1 MSLRFRQLQAFHAI
15 METGTVT
22 GAASVLGI
30 SQPGISN
37 LLSQLERE
45 ARLPLFERT
54 KGRLLPTP
62 EAELLYREVD
72 TVVRGLDHVAQAV
85 TDLQNKHPGQLQV
98 AAPHMLSF
106 GFMPREIARFS
117 QSRPNLSV
125 SFQSQYSSKIQ
136 EWVTS
141 GLFEI
146 GIVEMPIL
154 HDTLN
159 AKVFRFETLATF
171 PENSPLAAHEVLT
184 PELLEKEPF
193 IVMGPE
199 HQTHR
204 RTREV
209 FQKAGYDWR
218 TKIHTHLSEN
228 LLSFVKQGMG
238 VAMIDPF
245 TVSFDGEA
253 GYQTR
258 PFQPPVMLDL
268 AVITAKGRPLSAIG
282 QAFLAQ
288 LMTSIETFAEGAVPD
303 ERQAIG

>member
-154 HDTLN
+154 HDTLH

-184 PELLEKEPF
+184 PELLAKEPF

-209 FQKAGYDWR
+209 FRKAGCDWR

-288 LMTSIETFAEGAVPD
+288 LMTSIEAFAEGAVPD
-303 ERQAIG
+303 ERQTSG

>member
-1 MSLRFRQLQAFHAI
+1 MSIRFRQLQAFHAI

-37 LLSQLERE
+37 LLAQLERE
-45 ARLPLFERT
+45 ARLPLFERS

-62 EAELLYREVD
+62 EADLLFREVD

-106 GFMPREIARFS
+106 GFMPREIARFAA
-117 QSRPNLSV
+117 SRPNLSV

-136 EWVTS
+136 EWVIS
-141 GLFEI
+141 GLFEV
-146 GIVEMPIL
+146 GVVEVPIL

-159 AKVFRFETLATF
+159 SQVFRFETVATF
-171 PENSPLAAHEVLT
+171 PEGSHLAQYDVLT
-184 PELLEKEPF
+184 PELLENEPF

-204 RTREV
+204 GTRDV
-209 FQKAGYDWR
+209 FQAANRTWR
-218 TKIHTHLSEN
+218 TQIHTHLSEN
-228 LLSFVKQGMG
+228 LLSFVKQGLG
-238 VAMIDPF
+238 VAVIDPF
-245 TVSFDGEA
+245 TVSFDAES

-258 PFQPPVMLDL
+258 PFRPAVTLDL
-268 AVITAKGRPLSAIG
+268 AIITAKGRPLSAIAQEFMAQLTPAM
-282 QAFLAQ
+282 QAFALQ
-288 LMTSIETFAEGAVPD
+288 SDPVGDTV
-303 ERQAIG
+303 

>member
-54 KGRLLPTP
+54 KGRLMPTP

-106 GFMPREIARFS
+106 GFMPQEIARFAK
-117 QSRPNLSV
+117 SRPNLSV

-136 EWVTS
+136 EWVIS

-146 GIVEMPIL
+146 GVVELPIL
-154 HDTLN
+154 HDTLEYQ
-159 AKVFRFETLATF
+159 VFNFETLATF
-171 PENSPLAAHEVLT
+171 PADSGLAVYEVLT
-184 PELLEKEPF
+184 PQILDNEPF

-204 RTREV
+204 RTRDI
-209 FQKAGYDWR
+209 FQAAGCTWR
-218 TKIHTHLSEN
+218 TQIHTHLSEN

-245 TVSFDGEA
+245 TVAFDRES
-253 GYQTR
+253 GYLTR
-258 PFQPPVMLDL
+258 PFKPAVTLDL
-268 AVITAKGRPLSAIG
+268 AVITAKTRPLSAIA

-288 LMTSIETFAEGAVPD
+288 LTASIASYATHSETGA
-303 ERQAIG
+303 AAS

>member
-117 QSRPNLSV
+117 KSRPNLSV

-184 PELLEKEPF
+184 PELLENEPF

-209 FQKAGYDWR
+209 FQKAGRDWR

-245 TVSFDGEA
+245 TVSFDGET

-288 LMTSIETFAEGAVPD
+288 LMTSIETFAKGAVPD
-303 ERQAIG
+303 ERQTSG